1 MSEIEKYTESIVFE
15 TISKEQ
21 LAKISS
27 RFPEFYRASKIIG
40 HSTSQASYT
49 LQTLHMISDSPF
61 SRMKQCISQINKK
74 KLAFNEAYFKV
85 EKMKL
90 KTEELYKKDQ
100 NFLSF
105 IKFKKISKLEKL
117 EIKENEELINTI
129 SISMENALRQIGM
142 FQDMYESIRK
152 SNDIPE
158 DWTEKDYEEQEIGN
172 MIKSSFRIAIQDLSM
187 TGSVSKAA
195 VEFWEQLGIHPQ
207 FAETITRG
215 YRMKIDADIK
225 NGKKIEIT
233 EMYNFLDDMV
243 KEFKDSNKLALE
255 RMGLKGIGSE
265 QFMANGVT
273 KPK

>member
-15 TISKEQ
+15 TIDKEQ

-40 HSTSQASYT
+40 HSTSQTSYT

-74 KLAFNEAYFKV
+74 KLALHEAYFKV

-90 KTEELYKKDQ
+90 KIEELYKKDQ
-100 NFLSF
+100 SFLSF
-105 IKFKKISKLEKL
+105 IKFKKISKLERL
-117 EIKENEELINTI
+117 EIRENEELVKTI

-142 FQDMYESIRK
+142 FQDMYESIRV

-158 DWTEKDYEEQEIGN
+158 DWTELDYEKSEIGN
-172 MIKSSFRIAIQDLSM
+172 MIKSSFRIAIQDISA
-187 TGSVSKAA
+187 TGRVQKAA

-207 FAETITRG
+207 LATTMAANYYEFVQKKLENKESVTI
-215 YRMKIDADIK
+215 KI
-225 NGKKIEIT
+225 
-233 EMYNFLDDMV
+233 MYDFLDQMA
-243 KEFKDSNKLALE
+243 KKFKDSHKLALE

-265 QFMANGVT
+265 QFMANGAT